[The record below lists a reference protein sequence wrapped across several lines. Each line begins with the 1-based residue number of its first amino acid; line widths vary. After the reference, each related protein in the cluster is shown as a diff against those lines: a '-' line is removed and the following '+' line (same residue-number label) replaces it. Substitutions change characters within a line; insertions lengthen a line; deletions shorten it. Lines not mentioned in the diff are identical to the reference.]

1 MVAATTRT
9 NETILPSAVCMV
21 GRATLDHKYQRAIY
35 GANPPAQK
43 PATTDVC
50 FTATESNPVIVSRTE
65 LLREL
70 APRRAAG
77 MTIVFTNGCFDI
89 LHRGHVEYLA
99 AARQL
104 GDVLVVGLNS
114 DASVRR
120 LKGPDRP
127 INPEGDRAAVLD
139 ALRAVDFVTI
149 FEEDTPA
156 ALIEAVQ
163 PDVLVKGADYT
174 EDRIVGADIVRQRG
188 GRVVIV
194 PLLGGRSTSGLIARI
209 RRQG

>member
-1 MVAATTRT
+1 
-9 NETILPSAVCMV
+9 
-21 GRATLDHKYQRAIY
+21 
-35 GANPPAQK
+35 
-43 PATTDVC
+43 
-50 FTATESNPVIVSRTE
+50 
-65 LLREL
+65 
-70 APRRAAG
+70 
-77 MTIVFTNGCFDI
+77 MTIVFTNGCFDL

-163 PDVLVKGADYT
+163 PNVLVKGADYT
-174 EDRIVGADIVRQRG
+174 EDRIVGADIVRRRG